1 MSRRFTLVTVALT
14 ALVSFLVGAIVAGGV
29 ARSAISAGDARE
41 RTRATP
47 ALHMPAGSSAASRTP
62 RAPAMASLVS
72 FADIVERLNPAVVN
86 IDATT
91 RASDSRRR
99 RNGSGPPG
107 APDPYDG
114 PPDFSTP
121 RNDRDAPRRGAGSG
135 FIIDADGSILTNN
148 HVVARA
154 ERITVKL
161 SDGRTARARIIG
173 ADPDTDIALIKID
186 GQSGLPVAPLGDSST
201 LRMGE
206 WVCAIGNPLGY
217 EHSVTVGVV
226 SFLGRKLFDMS
237 LDNYIQT
244 DAAINFGNSGGPLIN
259 ARGEVIGI
267 NAAISSRASSIGFA
281 VPING
286 ATSVLAQL
294 RARGRVSRGYIGVG
308 LRDVDG
314 DLERSLKLTVSRG
327 ALVQDVTTGSPADRG
342 GLRPYDVI
350 TSLDD
355 LTINNDDQLIREIST
370 RAPGSQARLHV
381 VRDGHDQTL
390 TVKLA
395 ERPARD
401 ADARTDPPPPSSPPN
416 RGKNDQEGLLGLG
429 VRDLDRQTSERLELP
444 KQTKGVLITRVEA
457 LSSSFDGGIER
468 GTILLEINRE
478 RVESV
483 ADYRRI
489 ARAARPGDVLT
500 LFVYAPDLD
509 QRQLKTIHVD
519 DR

>member
-1 MSRRFTLVTVALT
+1 MSRRFTLVSVVLT
-14 ALVSFLVGAIVAGGV
+14 AIVAFLVGAIFAGGV
-29 ARSAISAGDARE
+29 ARSAVSAGAPTKATVARVAA
-41 RTRATP
+41 RP
-47 ALHMPAGSSAASRTP
+47 GGAASLTP
-62 RAPAMASLVS
+62 LVN
-72 FADIVERLNPAVVN
+72 FADVVERINPAVVN

-91 RASDSRRR
+91 RGRDGRRR
-99 RNGSGPPG
+99 RGRGPDSPN
-107 APDPYDG
+107 PFDG
-114 PPDFSTP
+114 PLDFGTP
-121 RNDRDAPRRGAGSG
+121 RERETPRRGAGSG

-148 HVVARA
+148 HVVDRA

-161 SDGRTARARIIG
+161 ADGRTVRARLVG

-217 EHSVTVGVV
+217 EHTVTVGVV

-237 LDNYIQT
+237 LDDYIQT

-259 ARGEVIGI
+259 SRGEVIGI

-286 ATSVLAQL
+286 ASAALPQL
-294 RARGRVSRGYIGVG
+294 RARGRVSRGYMGVG
-308 LRDVDG
+308 LRDVDA
-314 DLERSLKLTVSRG
+314 DLERSLKLTVDRG
-327 ALVQDVTTGSPADRG
+327 ALVQDITAGSPADRA
-342 GLRPYDVI
+342 GLKPYDVI

-355 LTINNDDQLIREIST
+355 RAIANDDQLIREISA
-370 RAPGSQARLHV
+370 RAPGSAARLRL

-395 ERPARD
+395 ERPARERQD
-401 ADARTDPPPPSSPPN
+401 RAEPASPAPERGRADPENAP
-416 RGKNDQEGLLGLG
+416 LGLT
-429 VRDLDRQTSERLELP
+429 VRDLDRQTADRLDIPHEIR
-444 KQTKGVLITRVEA
+444 GVLITRVEG
-457 LSSSFDGGIER
+457 LSASFDGGIER
-468 GTILLEINRE
+468 GTILLEINRQ
-478 RVESV
+478 RIES
-483 ADYRRI
+483 AAEYRRI

-500 LFVYAPDLD
+500 LYIYAPDLE
-509 QRQLKTIHVD
+509 QRQLKTVRVE

>member
-1 MSRRFTLVTVALT
+1 MSRRFTAVTLALT
-14 ALVSFLVGAIVAGGV
+14 AIVAFLVGAIVAGGV
-29 ARSAISAGDARE
+29 GRSSVAAGAPTKRVARE
-41 RTRATP
+41 PRIRA
-47 ALHMPAGSSAASRTP
+47 AGATVP
-62 RAPAMASLVS
+62 LTVVN
-72 FADIVERLNPAVVN
+72 FADVVELINPAVVN
-86 IDATT
+86 IEATT
-91 RASDSRRR
+91 RGNDAPRRR
-99 RNGSGPPG
+99 RTRPDLPDVPEPFNGTPG
-107 APDPYDG
+107 
-114 PPDFSTP
+114 TP
-121 RNDRDAPRRGAGSG
+121 RDDRDSPRRGAGTG
-135 FIIDADGSILTNN
+135 FIINADGSILTNN
-148 HVVARA
+148 HVVAHA

-186 GQSGLPVAPLGDSST
+186 GQTALPVAPLGDSST

-217 EHSVTVGVV
+217 EHTVTVGVV

-286 ATSVLAQL
+286 ATAVLAQL

-327 ALVQDVTTGSPADRG
+327 ALVQDVTAGSPADRG

-370 RAPGSQARLHV
+370 RAPGSQARLHL
-381 VRDGHDQTL
+381 VRDGRDQTL

-401 ADARTDPPPPSSPPN
+401 SADARTDPAPPPSSRPN
-416 RGKNDQEGLLGLG
+416 RGKSDQDVLLGLA

-444 KQTKGVLITRVEA
+444 KQTKGVLITRVEG

-500 LFVYAPDLD
+500 LFVYVPDLD
-509 QRQLKTIHVD
+509 QRQLKTIRVD